1 VVGRFL
7 LIERSSKYSG
17 RAAGPSARQQNCN
30 GLLRCSP
37 AICTCSIRLMPGI
50 SQRRFHSTIRGPAA
64 EALELLSAH
73 SEEIL
78 LIWRERLREMG
89 LDLAQLVPE
98 GIDFVVLSRRLYDS
112 PYPEFRQAV
121 QRFGKTLAARC
132 DRLELVIGA
141 FNRLFETC
149 LPFLIGGAPQRA
161 SPILALARLHALV
174 SLLIVSGHTGQWAA
188 GKKTLVEASLAENEE
203 RGRRVSTY
211 ITRIYEQERRRI
223 AQDLHDEVGHDLIL
237 VKLYLEMIVLE
248 KEADAAKQPRLA
260 DAIAL
265 VSHAI
270 DAVRRMGLDLGPA
283 VFEDLGF
290 LPAVRSY
297 VSQFSSRTKVQVT
310 LREGYVPEEIPM
322 THQVALYRLMQGA
335 LSNVLKHASATRVTI
350 SLGSMKDAV
359 LTMVIEDDGVG
370 FDLAKAAQSRSF
382 GLAAMQDRVEG
393 LGGRIHI
400 EARRAVGSSS
410 VHGTRIEVDLPLP
423 GGGES

>member
-1 VVGRFL
+1 
-7 LIERSSKYSG
+7 
-17 RAAGPSARQQNCN
+17 
-30 GLLRCSP
+30 
-37 AICTCSIRLMPGI
+37 MPGI

-89 LDLAQLVPE
+89 LDLAELVPG
-98 GIDFVVLSRRLYDS
+98 GIDFALLARRLHDS
-112 PYPEFRQAV
+112 AYLEFRHAV
-121 QRFGKTLAARC
+121 QRFGETLAPRC
-132 DRLELVIGA
+132 GRLDLVVGA

-149 LPFLIGGAPQRA
+149 LPYLAGGASKRA
-161 SPILALARLHALV
+161 SSILALARLHALV
-174 SLLIVSGHTGQWAA
+174 GLLIVSGHTGQWTA
-188 GKKTLVEASLAENEE
+188 GKRTLVEASLAENGE
-203 RGRRVSTY
+203 RGREVSTY

-237 VKLYLEMIVLE
+237 VKLYLEMMVLE
-248 KEADAAKQPRLA
+248 KEGEPAKPPRLVE
-260 DAIAL
+260 AIAL

-297 VSQFSSRTKVQVT
+297 VSQFASRNKVQVI
-310 LREGYVPEEIPM
+310 LREGYVPEDIPM
-322 THQVALYRLMQGA
+322 SHQVALYRLMQGA

-350 SLGSMKDAV
+350 SLGSMKGAI

-370 FDLAKAAQSRSF
+370 FDLAKAAESRSF
-382 GLAAMQDRVEG
+382 GLAAMQDRVEA
-393 LGGRIHI
+393 LGGSIHI
-400 EARRAVGSSS
+400 EARRAMGSSGM
-410 VHGTRIEVDLPLP
+410 HGTRIEVELPLR
-423 GGGES
+423 GGTER